1 MRHQEKEVKLTA
13 KERRA
18 QLLDQDYQKYKNR
31 NVDDIYEEARYYFQ
45 KDDSKWYKQGLDV
58 MMEEGRKF
66 HDWKERVDRLTEK
79 QYNQERY
86 ARVKEEAVKEKK
98 KAEPY
103 RVKSPEMLAKV
114 NGKDSVLSP
123 EKDNERFQAM
133 KKALKESLAAEYALY
148 KPH

>member
-1 MRHQEKEVKLTA
+1 
-13 KERRA
+13 
-18 QLLDQDYQKYKNR
+18 
-31 NVDDIYEEARYYFQ
+31 
-45 KDDSKWYKQGLDV
+45 

-66 HDWKERVDRLTEK
+66 HDWKDRVDRLTEK

-123 EKDNERFQAM
+123 EKDNERF
-133 KKALKESLAAEYALY
+133 
-148 KPH
+148 

>member
-1 MRHQEKEVKLTA
+1 M
-13 KERRA
+13 
-18 QLLDQDYQKYKNR
+18 
-31 NVDDIYEEARYYFQ
+31 YEEARYYFQ

-66 HDWKERVDRLTEK
+66 HEWKDRVQKLTEK

-86 ARVKEEAVKEKK
+86 ARVKEEAVKEKSK
-98 KAEPY
+98 KNAPEY
-103 RVKSPEMLAKV
+103 RVKSPEMIAKV
-114 NGKDSVLSP
+114 KDSVLSP
-123 EKDNERFQAM
+123 EHDNERFQAM

>member
-1 MRHQEKEVKLTA
+1 
-13 KERRA
+13 
-18 QLLDQDYQKYKNR
+18 
-31 NVDDIYEEARYYFQ
+31 
-45 KDDSKWYKQGLDV
+45 

-66 HDWKERVDRLTEK
+66 HEWQERVERLTEK

-98 KAEPY
+98 QKEAY

-123 EKDNERFQAM
+123 ERDNERFQAM
-133 KKALKESLAAEYALY
+133 KQALKESLAAEYALY